1 VSGVKTAKLQL
12 TLQWQ
17 AALSDYVTAVQWSPD
32 GDSVTAATA
41 AGEVV
46 LFAAQGTATPLQTAQ
61 GQAVNCLGCSAK
73 GDFWAWGGQ
82 AGELCLW
89 PVQTAAR
96 SLLAAYEGAWID
108 SLAWHPTLPLLA
120 YGVGATVHIWD
131 MSDQTAIATL
141 DFEASSVLHL
151 AWHPQGDLLAVSG
164 HGGIKVW
171 SQPDWTANPT
181 VVEVPGAS
189 LFCAWSADGRYLG
202 SGNLDRT
209 LTVAEWGS
217 PPPWLMQGFPGKVR
231 QIDWSMPNTSAGS
244 PLVAA
249 ACVEGITVWERG
261 NQAKKGGWQ
270 SQVLQHHQE
279 RVNAIA
285 FQPHS
290 LLLASAGQDGRI
302 ALWREGRKLDQSLKA
317 FPGGVSALA
326 WSPTGD
332 RLCAGGNSGELTSW
346 QVSRRAQGF
355 G

>member
-12 TLQWQ
+12 TPQWHH
-17 AALSDYVTAVQWSPD
+17 ALSDYVTAVQWSSA
-32 GDSVTAATA
+32 GDQAAVASA

-46 LFAAQGTATPLQTAQ
+46 LFLPTGTATPLQSIQ
-61 GQAVNCLGCSAK
+61 GQAVNCLGCSNA

-82 AGELCLW
+82 SGELCLW
-89 PVQTAAR
+89 QEQTGER
-96 SLLAAYEGAWID
+96 SVLAAYDGTWID
-108 SLAWHPTLPLLA
+108 TLAWHPTLPLLA
-120 YGVGATVHIWD
+120 YGVGPIVHIWD
-131 MSDQTAIATL
+131 VKAQTAIATL

-151 AWHPQGDLLAVSG
+151 DWHPQGDRLAVSG

-171 SQPDWTANPT
+171 SQSDWSAAPT

-209 LTVAEWGS
+209 LTVTEWGC

-231 QIDWSMPNTSAGS
+231 QIAWSMPNAPSGS

-261 NQAKKGGWQ
+261 KQVKKGGWQ
-270 SQVLQHHQE
+270 SQVLQHHQD

-285 FQPHS
+285 FQPDA
-290 LLLASAGQDGRI
+290 LLLASAGQDGRV
-302 ALWREGRKLDQSLKA
+302 ALWREGRKLDQSLKVSST
-317 FPGGVSALA
+317 GVSALA

-332 RLCAGGNSGELTSW
+332 RLLAGGNSGEVVLW